1 MVGWDANTDA
11 LKYKNT
17 EMKIQEG
24 WLVGMQIQMQ
34 IEENLGVVQL
44 GRAVRTSLLDNFASI
59 IRDYCQIKVSLRFK
73 LLFKFAGNISTR
85 EDATKLY
92 FSASVQY
99 PISSCPL
106 LLPSNKNEAR
116 DV

>member
-1 MVGWDANTDA
+1 MVGWDANTDE

-44 GRAVRTSLLDNFASI
+44 GCAPHYWI
-59 IRDYCQIKVSLRFK
+59 ILH
-73 LLFKFAGNISTR
+73 
-85 EDATKLY
+85 
-92 FSASVQY
+92 
-99 PISSCPL
+99 P
-106 LLPSNKNEAR
+106 
-116 DV
+116 